1 MTTTSEGSARPFR
14 GVAPYYVQ
22 GRLPYASGLAD
33 ALARA
38 LGLNGRGKLL
48 DVGCGPGVVA
58 LRVAHLFEEIVG
70 IDIDPDMLAEAAR
83 RAEEEGITKARWIQT
98 RAEELP
104 AGLGPFRVATFGRS
118 FHWMDHERLVPV
130 LFDALEPGG
139 AFVVLSEA
147 GERSPEPGGQLP
159 HPEPPRAAIE
169 EVLERYLGGPE
180 RRTGHRDRI
189 AAVLRDVPPILDR
202 AGFIGPTEVRAEG
215 GEPLVRTTDDVI
227 AFYYSHSHSAPP
239 LFGDRLAAFEAEIRR
254 VLADASPPGLFSVRT
269 RDTRA
274 LVWHKPTP

>member
-1 MTTTSEGSARPFR
+1 MTTTSEGSARPFH
-14 GVAPYYVQ
+14 GAAPYYVR

-38 LGLNGRGKLL
+38 LELDGHGKLL

-58 LRVAHLFEEIVG
+58 LRLAHLFEEIVG

-83 RAEEEGITKARWIQT
+83 RAEEEGITKARWLQA

-147 GERSPEPGGQLP
+147 GE
-159 HPEPPRAAIE
+159 
-169 EVLERYLGGPE
+169 
-180 RRTGHRDRI
+180 
-189 AAVLRDVPPILDR
+189 
-202 AGFIGPTEVRAEG
+202 
-215 GEPLVRTTDDVI
+215 
-227 AFYYSHSHSAPP
+227 
-239 LFGDRLAAFEAEIRR
+239 
-254 VLADASPPGLFSVRT
+254 
-269 RDTRA
+269 
-274 LVWHKPTP
+274 